1 MKTPRCSLTK
11 IATFLYIAMIDDYK
25 SFWRE
30 RFQGFRDFLSDP
42 ASFPFRKFRL
52 WLLAFY
58 VLTMPL
64 VIYLPNT
71 EYGYTKTIYTVV
83 YISFLLFLWAGEALV
98 HRRMSISFTSLSIPF
113 SILLLVG
120 FASII
125 SAASVGTVLQSLA
138 MLVYFFFVYLL
149 IANTVRSV
157 EEAKILLIAILLA
170 AFSATIYG
178 GLQYLG
184 VVRGK
189 HGLSPRVDNIITT
202 MGNQNY
208 LAGFLAY
215 LFFPGVG
222 VLVLAK
228 GKVVRGMLAVVLAFT
243 FVILFPIGA
252 RGAWLALVVSA
263 LFFLTGVLWFSVTDQ
278 LRDNRKW
285 ILFLLV
291 LLALAYLFVGAPS
304 PLNSVVSLPE
314 DSSQSLGSWGALSP
328 VIQPLITELVKKGGA
343 RVEDW
348 YVAWEMLKDHPFFG
362 VGLGNYKIKFL
373 DYRARFLQ
381 TPRGENF
388 GEFIPRAVQAHNEYV
403 QFVAEL
409 GLVGCF
415 AILFSFVFLLWAGLK
430 RIFNAQSQRA
440 RLLGIVAFSGCLG
453 FLAHSTVSF
462 PLHLPASS
470 LSFILL
476 LGILH
481 SPAVADS
488 QFEVTFRPPDL
499 YFLLVPVLI
508 FAVTISVFAYRDWRA
523 NILMNKGVTQMKYG
537 NYHLARDYLQ
547 DSLIKD
553 FQPRHTYYYLGVVER
568 NLGNS
573 DRALEYFT
581 RSTDQFVD
589 YKLYL
594 HLGTLWLEEEEYEK
608 ARSALKH
615 FISTG
620 PKRENLVE
628 AKYFLAVIDLRQ
640 GKPSEAEEMLE
651 QVLEEDP
658 KYHRAEVLMGDI
670 ASSRG
675 NPEQALEH
683 WEKALDI
690 IQSELDRITDQLQ
703 GDLSLD
709 RYSELT
715 ERKEFLTQQK
725 EQVQDKVDQ
734 YRN

>member
-1 MKTPRCSLTK
+1 
-11 IATFLYIAMIDDYK
+11 
-25 SFWRE
+25 
-30 RFQGFRDFLSDP
+30 
-42 ASFPFRKFRL
+42 
-52 WLLAFY
+52 
-58 VLTMPL
+58 
-64 VIYLPNT
+64 
-71 EYGYTKTIYTVV
+71 
-83 YISFLLFLWAGEALV
+83 
-98 HRRMSISFTSLSIPF
+98 
-113 SILLLVG
+113 
-120 FASII
+120 
-125 SAASVGTVLQSLA
+125 
-138 MLVYFFFVYLL
+138 
-149 IANTVRSV
+149 
-157 EEAKILLIAILLA
+157 
-170 AFSATIYG
+170 
-178 GLQYLG
+178 
-184 VVRGK
+184 
-189 HGLSPRVDNIITT
+189 
-202 MGNQNY
+202 
-208 LAGFLAY
+208 
-215 LFFPGVG
+215 
-222 VLVLAK
+222 
-228 GKVVRGMLAVVLAFT
+228 
-243 FVILFPIGA
+243 
-252 RGAWLALVVSA
+252 
-263 LFFLTGVLWFSVTDQ
+263 
-278 LRDNRKW
+278 
-285 ILFLLV
+285 
-291 LLALAYLFVGAPS
+291 
-304 PLNSVVSLPE
+304 
-314 DSSQSLGSWGALSP
+314 
-328 VIQPLITELVKKGGA
+328 
-343 RVEDW
+343 
-348 YVAWEMLKDHPFFG
+348 
-362 VGLGNYKIKFL
+362 
-373 DYRARFLQ
+373 
-381 TPRGENF
+381 
-388 GEFIPRAVQAHNEYV
+388 
-403 QFVAEL
+403 
-409 GLVGCF
+409 
-415 AILFSFVFLLWAGLK
+415 
-430 RIFNAQSQRA
+430 
-440 RLLGIVAFSGCLG
+440 
-453 FLAHSTVSF
+453 
-462 PLHLPASS
+462 
-470 LSFILL
+470 
-476 LGILH
+476 
-481 SPAVADS
+481 
-488 QFEVTFRPPDL
+488 
-499 YFLLVPVLI
+499 
-508 FAVTISVFAYRDWRA
+508 ISVFAYRDWRA

-734 YRN
+734 CRN